1 MMRIKE
7 LIEITGASRQTI
19 HFYTREGLLPRPRK
33 TSPNQ
38 AEYSQDHVERIQLI
52 KELHEQFFLPL
63 ATIKK
68 IVRKQKRAAN
78 GRSILKTKTEYFK
91 PLDQFLPQDIQGEA
105 TFLEITGISHERLA
119 DFENWGILAP
129 KLVDDQKVYSHHD
142 LTIGRVIGEMRK
154 LGISYEKGFRR
165 DALRDFRDMFQA
177 IMTKVGEE
185 FAYGTRN
192 KVSLEH
198 LDELGEIY
206 IEVMAVFFYHLCHRL
221 AKKEVERNLDL
232 LKLEQGKS

>member
-1 MMRIKE
+1 MACMPT
-7 LIEITGASRQTI
+7 LPAQTKDI
-19 HFYTREGLLPRPRK
+19 
-33 TSPNQ
+33 
-38 AEYSQDHVERIQLI
+38 LI

-68 IVRKQKRAAN
+68 IVRGKKRATN
-78 GRSILKTKTEYFK
+78 GHSILKTKTEYFK
-91 PLDQFLPQDIQGEA
+91 PLDQFLPHDIQGEA
-105 TFLEITGISHERLA
+105 TFLKKTGISPERLA

-165 DALRDFRDMFQA
+165 DALRDFRDMFQV
-177 IMTKVGEE
+177 IITKVGEE
-185 FAYGTRN
+185 FDYGTRN

-206 IEVMAVFFYHLCHRL
+206 IEVLAVFFYHLCHRL
-221 AKKEVERNLDL
+221 VREEIDRKLDL
-232 LKLEQGKS
+232 MKIKQDKL